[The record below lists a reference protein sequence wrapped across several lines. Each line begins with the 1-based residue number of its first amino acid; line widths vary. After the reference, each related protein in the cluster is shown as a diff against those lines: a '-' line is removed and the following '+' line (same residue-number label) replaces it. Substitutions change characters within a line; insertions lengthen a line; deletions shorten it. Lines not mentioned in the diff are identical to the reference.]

1 MADPLR
7 RAPTDAGAAVVLLHG
22 LFMRGPIMLALAWRL
37 RNAGYRTYTFSYNT
51 TAESCAEN
59 AQHLQRFAANI
70 DARTL
75 HFVAHSLGGLVLRH
89 CVPRLA
95 DPPAGF
101 APVCVGR
108 AVTLGTPHQGSHFA
122 RRLAAFPLG
131 HRMLDRSLEDCLLGG
146 APPWD
151 GNVPLGSIAGNVPLG
166 MGRTLPGLPR
176 PNDGMV
182 AVAETRLA
190 GMSDHIV
197 LPVSHTGML
206 FSAAVARQVLYFL
219 QCGRFDKDG
228 PKREW

>member
-1 MADPLR
+1 MAEPSPRQPADS
-7 RAPTDAGAAVVLLHG
+7 GATVVLLHG

-37 RNAGYRTYTFSYNT
+37 RNAGYRTHTFSYNT

-59 AQHLQRFAANI
+59 AKHLHRFVANI
-70 DARTL
+70 EANTL

-89 CVPRLA
+89 CVPHLGDA
-95 DPPAGF
+95 PAGF
-101 APVCVGR
+101 APVRAGK
-108 AVTLGTPHQGSHFA
+108 AVTLGTPHQGNDFA
-122 RRLAAFPLG
+122 RRLAASSLG
-131 HRMLDRSLEDCLLGG
+131 RRVLGRSLEDCLLGG
-146 APPWD
+146 APPWA
-151 GNVPLGSIAGNVPLG
+151 GTVPLGSIAGSRSLG
-166 MGRTLPGLPR
+166 MGRILPGLPR

-182 AVAETRLA
+182 AVAETRLT

-206 FSAAVARQVLYFL
+206 FSAAVAQQVLSFL